1 LGYLDQETVL
11 IIPMDLSD
19 PSVQAALW
27 LSAFAASE
35 LIAVSR
41 LKENSLIQLGV
52 KLFRVLYGSRS
63 KKVSK

>member
-11 IIPMDLSD
+11 IIPMDFSD

>member
-35 LIAVSR
+35 LIAVSS

>member
-1 LGYLDQETVL
+1 
-11 IIPMDLSD
+11 MNLSD
-19 PSVQAALW
+19 PHVQAALW

-41 LKENSLIQLGV
+41 LKENSLVQLGL
-52 KLFRVLYGSRS
+52 KLFRVIYGSRS